1 MSEQEFFAN
10 MVRLLTEAENVRLSV
25 KALQD
30 NGKQAELDV
39 KTLKAAAAL
48 YVKSVFEEKMAEIE
62 AVRSKYIEM
71 THYNE

>member
-1 MSEQEFFAN
+1 MSEQEFFQN

-30 NGKQAELDV
+30 NGKEAELDV

-48 YVKSVFEEKMAEIE
+48 YVKNIFEEKSEEFAK
-62 AVRSKYIEM
+62 VRLACETYAD
-71 THYNE
+71 

>member
-1 MSEQEFFAN
+1 MSEVEFFNN

-30 NGKQAELDV
+30 NGKEAELDV

-48 YVKSVFEEKMAEIE
+48 YVKNVFEEKSEEFTKIKE
-62 AVRSKYIEM
+62 AYGRLAD
-71 THYNE
+71 